1 MNLLIVGINHT
12 SAPVELREKVAFA
25 PEQLS
30 DALNNLKRV
39 AGFAE
44 VAVLSTCNRTEIIAT
59 TETLDEIRVI
69 NWLANYHGLP
79 VSALQPSI
87 YIKLNREAA
96 HHAARVA
103 CGLDSMVI
111 GEPQILGQMK
121 DAYGHA
127 SLIGTL
133 GSELHHLSQNT
144 FRIAKRV
151 RFETKIGENSV
162 SIASTAVTLSELLF
176 SDLPNRKVLIIGA
189 GDNSKLIGRHLKSA
203 GFGELIIANRTLENA
218 RKLTKELDG
227 SAIDLKAMPS
237 RLADTDLV
245 ITSTASQL
253 PLLGKGM
260 VEKAIKSRKHR
271 PILMIDL
278 SVPRDIEPEVGELRD
293 IYLYSVDDLQEI
305 IENNLSNRQ
314 QAATKAEDII
324 NQEIS
329 SYRTRQESHVF
340 EETLVRFRAHHELIK
355 EEELAKAMDRL
366 QNGAAPE
373 DIIRRLANQLT
384 SKMLHKPTKQL
395 RSGDAALLKAISDLY
410 LLKGNSDA

>member
-79 VSALQPSI
+79 VSELQPSI
-87 YIKLNREAA
+87 YIKINREAA

-203 GFGELIIANRTLENA
+203 GFGELIIANRTLKNA
-218 RKLTKELDG
+218 RQLAKELDG
-227 SAIDLKAMPS
+227 RAIDLKTMPS
-237 RLADTDLV
+237 KLADTDLV

-260 VEKAIKSRKHR
+260 VERAIKSRKHR

-324 NQEIS
+324 DQEIS
-329 SYRTRQESHVF
+329 SYRTRQESQVF

-384 SKMLHKPTKQL
+384 SKMLHRPTKQL